1 MRGFAQRI
9 LVGIIGAIALG
20 AIMACP
26 PRPAPP
32 LGPPDASDGSIA
44 PPATCQTACP
54 HAVAVCPTVDKPTC
68 LDICG
73 REPPAY
79 AALLQAAAGCPDVKR
94 ADPGAP
100 ATQGGTPGHLG
111 R

>member
-1 MRGFAQRI
+1 MREHHARIMMGAACLVSLLGFA
-9 LVGIIGAIALG
+9 
-20 AIMACP
+20 ACP
-26 PRPAPP
+26 PRPTPP
-32 LGPPDASDGSIA
+32 IGPPDASDGSIA

-54 HAVAVCPTVDKPTC
+54 HAVAVCPTVDQPTC

-73 REPPAY
+73 REPPVY
-79 AALLQAAAGCPDVKR
+79 AARLQAAAGCPDVKR

-100 ATQGGTPGHLG
+100 AGTQTPGHLG